1 MSENT
6 AVIAENK
13 SKGKFLNNDK
23 RAFRAILWGILSP
36 IIVIVGIIVAFVLIF
51 VVAGVSAGGNSS
63 AGVAVGLFAFILILA
78 LIGVSITALV
88 FNLMWV
94 YRAHKNAETI
104 AGEELF
110 LSAGWNVGFH
120 FIPLANLVVPYLLML
135 RIAEKSSNENS
146 RTVVLSWWICYGVAF
161 VLSFGSSF
169 LTLAS
174 LPGIINATQSGGT
187 FPVDGGL
194 GIAGTGLSWIAN
206 LASFAGFILS
216 FFVISSVT
224 KGQKEKADE
233 LGLLTAEDM
242 MEA

>member
-224 KGQKEKADE
+224 KGQ
-233 LGLLTAEDM
+233 
-242 MEA
+242 